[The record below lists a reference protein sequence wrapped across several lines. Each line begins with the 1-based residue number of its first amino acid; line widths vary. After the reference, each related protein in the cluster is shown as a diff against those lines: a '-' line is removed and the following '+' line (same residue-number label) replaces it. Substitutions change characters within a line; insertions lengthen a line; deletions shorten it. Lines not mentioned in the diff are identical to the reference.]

1 MFFMANQEEFTTE
14 ELTFAAHDKVDV
26 LIDLL
31 IEKGLFAESEYLKK
45 LEDHYNK

>member
-1 MFFMANQEEFTTE
+1 MSNPEEFTTE

-31 IEKGLFAESEYLKK
+31 IEKGILTESEYLKN